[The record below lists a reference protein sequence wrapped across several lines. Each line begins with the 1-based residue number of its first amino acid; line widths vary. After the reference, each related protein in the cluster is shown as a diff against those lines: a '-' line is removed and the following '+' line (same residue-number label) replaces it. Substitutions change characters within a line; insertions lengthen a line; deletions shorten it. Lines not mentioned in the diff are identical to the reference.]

1 MSDLSALGAEVGRL
15 AHQAKMDAIMSPR
28 RVPNVAAQRA
38 AIASWQAQRGAP
50 SVAPSSGDWRNAFP
64 GRLVPAPAAAPEP
77 QLTPRQARDEQERAE
92 HAVSLRE
99 SLERDKAVKR
109 AAMAQLFEGVP
120 HRPANEGV

>member
-50 SVAPSSGDWRNAFP
+50 SVAPSSGIGATHFQAV
-64 GRLVPAPAAAPEP
+64 LF
-77 QLTPRQARDEQERAE
+77 LPR
-92 HAVSLRE
+92 
-99 SLERDKAVKR
+99 
-109 AAMAQLFEGVP
+109 
-120 HRPANEGV
+120 RPRRSRS